1 MRPSDEKYWTVIQKN
16 TFYFFDVD
24 FEEQNEAQSVDTLT
38 TLLYNL
44 YEQIQQLGV
53 QKNLFDELMQKP
65 YGLQAILALNGLSNE
80 TLKRIITIV
89 RIIDDE
95 SLNYLM
101 QKAQWGDTLE
111 PSGELKEWGTN
122 HIQKLT
128 QINHAFRGGLINLF
142 FEGASNP
149 KLAQILRPFELRK
162 LTIRKLKFDV
172 SAMIDTLVRYKQKG
186 ASQASGK
193 NNAEN
198 RIREIL
204 ETQNITYTQGDLPLL
219 QTHMYDEKRTLDF
232 IIPDKINPKIIVESS
247 FLSTTG
253 SGQGDKS
260 KTEINLRRLLQNHY
274 PKAKFIGF
282 IDGIGWYV
290 RKQDLKRMVTAYD
303 DVFTFHEDELARFR
317 QFLDEELV

>member
-16 TFYFFDVD
+16 TFYFFDAD
-24 FEEQNEAQSVDTLT
+24 FEEQNEVQNIDILT
-38 TLLYNL
+38 TLLHNL
-44 YEQIQQLGV
+44 YEQIQQQGV
-53 QKNLFDELMQKP
+53 HPHLFDELMQKP

-89 RIIDDE
+89 RIVDDD
-95 SLNYLM
+95 SLNRLM
-101 QKAQWGDTLE
+101 KKSDWGQLSETTE
-111 PSGELKEWGTN
+111 ELKEWGTEA
-122 HIQKLT
+122 IQKMV
-128 QINHAFRGGLINLF
+128 QKDEAFRVGLINLF

-149 KLAQILRPFELRK
+149 ILARILRPFELRK

-198 RIREIL
+198 RIRGIL
-204 ETQNITYTQGDLPLL
+204 EAKKIAYERGDLPLL
-219 QTHMYDEKRTLDF
+219 QTHIYDEKRTLDF
-232 IIPDKINPKIIVESS
+232 IIPDKINPKIIIESS

-260 KTEINLRRLLQNHY
+260 KAEINLRRLLQTHY
-274 PKAKFIGF
+274 PQARFIGF
-282 IDGIGWYV
+282 VDGIGWYV

-303 DVFTFHEDELARFR
+303 DVFTFHEDELARFER
-317 QFLDEELV
+317 FLDEELV

>member
-1 MRPSDEKYWTVIQKN
+1 MRTSDEKYNTVIQKN
-16 TFYFFDVD
+16 TFYFFDTD
-24 FEEQNEAQSVDTLT
+24 FEDQYEAQYIDVLT

-44 YEQIQQLGV
+44 YEQVLQQGV
-53 QKNLFDELMQKP
+53 QKHLFDELMQKP
-65 YGLQAILALNGLSNE
+65 QGLQAILALNGLSNE

-95 SLNYLM
+95 SLNQLTH
-101 QKAQWGDTLE
+101 KNHWAQVSEDTD
-111 PSGELKEWGTN
+111 ELREWGTFSIN
-122 HIQKLT
+122 KLAQT
-128 QINHAFRGGLINLF
+128 DSPFRQGLINLF

-149 KLAQILRPFELRK
+149 TLAKILRPFELRK
-162 LTIRKLKFDV
+162 LTIRKLKFDI

-198 RIREIL
+198 RIREIF
-204 ETQNITYTQGDLPLL
+204 ETAKIPYEQGDLPFL
-219 QTHMYDEKRTLDF
+219 QTHIYDEKRTLDF
-232 IIPDKINPKIIVESS
+232 IVPDKTNPKLIIECS
-247 FLSTTG
+247 FVSTTS

-260 KTEINLRRLLQNHY
+260 KTEINLRRLLQTHY
-274 PKAKFIGF
+274 PNAKFIGF

-303 DVFTFHEDELARFR
+303 EVFTFHDEELRRF
-317 QFLDEELV
+317 QAFLDEELM